1 MPASS
6 WLPDLSQ
13 ASGPLYLALAQVIAA
28 DIASGRLQNGTAL
41 PTQRALAQSLGIDF
55 TTVGRAYAQ
64 VKAKGL
70 IASAPGKGTFVRAPR
85 PHANTQR
92 ENDLSMNMP
101 PAFDD
106 AALSARMWQEIG
118 GLSAGGAAFLLRYQ
132 RPEADP
138 QDLAAGQAWLKPLWP
153 DADPRQIALAPG
165 AQGAVHSIL
174 RLLTAPDDWVA
185 AEALTYPGFKAT
197 ASWLGLK
204 IAPIAMDAGG
214 MIPEAA
220 EEVFARHRPKLL
232 YTTPTLHN
240 PTTRT
245 LSPARR
251 QAIAGLAV
259 KYGVKIVED
268 DAYAL
273 LPATPIA
280 PLGSYAPQ
288 LSYCVA
294 TLSKALAPA
303 LKLAYVLC
311 PDGQAR
317 DALLGAMRGTANLPA
332 PLATAVASEW
342 IHSGLAQDVCAAI
355 RHETAIRHKLAL
367 RLLGSGVESDPAAYH
382 LYLPLP
388 ATRALQ
394 FEQLAAIRGSGVG
407 AIPAEV
413 FALGQTSPALRLS
426 LGSAP
431 DRATLEDSLR
441 KLTGLLAQDPARN
454 NFAV

>member
-1 MPASS
+1 MPASN

-13 ASGPLYLALAQVIAA
+13 ASGPLYLALAQVIEG
-28 DIASGRLQNGTAL
+28 DIASGRLQNGVAL
-41 PTQRALAQSLGIDF
+41 PTQRALAQALGVDF

-64 VKAKGL
+64 VKSKGL

-85 PHANTQR
+85 AHVSLAR

-106 AALSARMWQEIG
+106 AALSTRMWQEIG
-118 GLSAGGAAFLLRYQ
+118 GLSGGGAAFLLRYQ

-138 QDLAAGQAWLKPLWP
+138 QDLAAGAAWLAPLRP
-153 DADPRQIALAPG
+153 DAEPAHIAIAPG
-165 AQGAVHSIL
+165 AQGAVHSLL
-174 RLLTAPDDWVA
+174 RQLTSPADWVA
-185 AEALTYPGFKAT
+185 AESLTYPGFKAT

-204 IAPIAMDAGG
+204 IAPIVMDEGG

-220 EEVFARHRPKLL
+220 EEVFARYRPRLL

-251 QAIAGLAV
+251 QAIAEAALRHNV
-259 KYGVKIVED
+259 LIVED
-268 DAYAL
+268 DAYAM
-273 LPATPIA
+273 LPAAPVA
-280 PLGSYAPQ
+280 PLANYAPQ
-288 LSYCVA
+288 ISYYVA

-311 PDGQAR
+311 PDAQKR

-342 IHSGLAQDVCAAI
+342 IQSGLAQDVCAAI
-355 RHETAIRHKLAL
+355 RHETAIRQKLAV
-367 RLLGSGVESDPAAYH
+367 RILGAGIGTDPAAYH
-382 LYLPLP
+382 LYLPLE
-388 ATRALQ
+388 AGRGLQ
-394 FEQLAAIRGSGVG
+394 LEQLAAIRQAGVG
-407 AIPAEV
+407 AIPVEV
-413 FALGQTSPALRLS
+413 FALGATPPALRLS

-431 DRATLEDSLR
+431 DRATLEESLR
-441 KLTGLLAQDPARN
+441 RLMGHLAQDPARH